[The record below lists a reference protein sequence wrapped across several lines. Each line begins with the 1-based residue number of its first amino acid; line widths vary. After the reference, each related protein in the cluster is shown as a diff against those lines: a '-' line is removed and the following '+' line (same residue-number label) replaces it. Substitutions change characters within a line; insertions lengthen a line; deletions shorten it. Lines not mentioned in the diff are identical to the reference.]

1 MMRDLGY
8 FYRLSKNIPVR
19 YTPDSGF
26 SKQVNSII
34 REVFD
39 SKTPKIVPNVI
50 DGKSYF
56 GRNIKK
62 QISPI
67 DNKKVICE
75 YSETSETQL
84 NLFLENFTRYKK
96 SISSLSEKDI
106 TNIFTKASSLL
117 VDKYADKI
125 MAYTIIGQGK
135 SQYEAEIDAVCE
147 LGDFWNFNTD
157 YYKSIIEKQPF
168 SPIDCVNESVYNPL
182 HGFVAAITPFNFT
195 AIGGN
200 LATVPLFFKNVTIWK
215 PANNAIL
222 SNYLVYQIM
231 LEAGMPEEAIAF
243 TPSDPN
249 LFTQVVLDS
258 PSLGG
263 VLFTGSTTVFDK
275 ILSQVYQNV
284 SRYNSYPRIVGETGG
299 KNWHFLDY
307 SLDKEDIDTVA
318 EKTVQSA
325 FGYSGQ
331 KCSACS
337 IAYVPDALY
346 DDFRDALFRQASK
359 FIIGESFENYTLI
372 NEEAYDR
379 VENVI
384 ETIKNSEKHNI
395 IYGGKMNSN
404 GRYYC
409 EPTIVECLHH
419 SDPVFNQ
426 EFFAPILA
434 LYRYSNRDMAMRH
447 CVSSNKYALT
457 GSVFSN
463 SEKMINFSREYFKEK
478 CGNFYI
484 NDKSTGSVV
493 GQQPFGGSG
502 RSGTNDKAGDI
513 NLLYRMFNQ
522 QTIKRSSL

>member
-1 MMRDLGY
+1 M
-8 FYRLSKNIPVR
+8 R

-249 LFTQVVLDS
+249 LFTQV
-258 PSLGG
+258 GIIEEN
-263 VLFTGSTTVFDK
+263 TKK
-275 ILSQVYQNV
+275 ILNPIFKS
-284 SRYNSYPRIVGETGG
+284 SFSVG
-299 KNWHFLDY
+299 
-307 SLDKEDIDTVA
+307 
-318 EKTVQSA
+318 
-325 FGYSGQ
+325 
-331 KCSACS
+331 
-337 IAYVPDALY
+337 
-346 DDFRDALFRQASK
+346 
-359 FIIGESFENYTLI
+359 FI
-372 NEEAYDR
+372 
-379 VENVI
+379 
-384 ETIKNSEKHNI
+384 
-395 IYGGKMNSN
+395 
-404 GRYYC
+404 
-409 EPTIVECLHH
+409 
-419 SDPVFNQ
+419 
-426 EFFAPILA
+426 
-434 LYRYSNRDMAMRH
+434 
-447 CVSSNKYALT
+447 
-457 GSVFSN
+457 
-463 SEKMINFSREYFKEK
+463 
-478 CGNFYI
+478 
-484 NDKSTGSVV
+484 
-493 GQQPFGGSG
+493 FGGSISSIAMG
-502 RSGTNDKAGDI
+502 LQISPVITTFITGSIVFLSSITMFFYGLKRKYDIQNDNPSFVLPSSKIVMFASINMCIFACMGIIVQWSPLWLVNDLKAPLFLVGSI
-513 NLLYRMFNQ
+513 VILFNLGEIISNIFASKLIRLFNEKIVGPYFAMLGSVILLLSVISQNILIIYVAVILFGFLISNVMPIVNRQSIKFSPYSIPVTMSHVTSISFTGVIFGPALVGLSAEIFGLTFNMYLLGILMFL
-522 QTIKRSSL
+522 ISSLMLLIMNTSDSTAQKIN